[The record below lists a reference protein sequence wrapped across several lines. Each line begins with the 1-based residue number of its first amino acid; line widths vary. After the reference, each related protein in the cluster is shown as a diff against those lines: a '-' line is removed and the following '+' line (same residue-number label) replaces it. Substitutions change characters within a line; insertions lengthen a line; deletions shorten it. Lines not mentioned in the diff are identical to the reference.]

1 MNRHT
6 ALALRLLA
14 PLFAIGVVLI
24 AANAAS
30 AAVEGFGGWMLNRQT
45 SNLTREPASA
55 ETVILIPWGQS
66 GWVWTRISGGQYQPE
81 DLSRGIAP
89 PPEVDGPAA
98 DAATRSSPSTRE
110 MYYADWDSKPYRTYG
125 RNAGQVQLR
134 KLDDRTFEAAFSA
147 NDFPSGDFF
156 TGVLARRK
164 TPDNDNRR

>member
-24 AANAAS
+24 AASAAS

-66 GWVWTRISGGQYQPE
+66 GWVWNSNFGRPVPAGR
-81 DLSRGIAP
+81 LVSRYRAP
-89 PPEVDGPAA
+89 
-98 DAATRSSPSTRE
+98 T
-110 MYYADWDSKPYRTYG
+110 
-125 RNAGQVQLR
+125 
-134 KLDDRTFEAAFSA
+134 
-147 NDFPSGDFF
+147 
-156 TGVLARRK
+156 
-164 TPDNDNRR
+164 